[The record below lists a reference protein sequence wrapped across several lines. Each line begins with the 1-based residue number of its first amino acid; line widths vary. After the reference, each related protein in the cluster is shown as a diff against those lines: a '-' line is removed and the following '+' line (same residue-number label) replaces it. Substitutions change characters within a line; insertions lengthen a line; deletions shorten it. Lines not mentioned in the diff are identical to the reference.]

1 MHQNAVARTHSR
13 VETAWSLKLGAEDP
27 RENSVNVLSPW
38 ALPAFNARRFLVKGR
53 AVCITLV
60 NGAENNRRKR
70 CGRYM
75 ALIYRVPTDGNVL
88 YQGLLA
94 HGFSEL
100 LAMAGGEGTTEP
112 WPRIHAFN
120 ALRVAFGDSC
130 LTNVASAYFSRG
142 A

>member
-1 MHQNAVARTHSR
+1 M
-13 VETAWSLKLGAEDP
+13 
-27 RENSVNVLSPW
+27 
-38 ALPAFNARRFLVKGR
+38 
-53 AVCITLV
+53 
-60 NGAENNRRKR
+60 
-70 CGRYM
+70 CGLDYFCY
-75 ALIYRVPTDGNVL
+75 LIHGKVL

-100 LAMAGGEGTTEP
+100 LAMAGGEGTAEP

-142 A
+142 AYVMAAHCHLIACVASRQQSDPAMPTSCGPVVLLLRSC